1 MSLGYLTLALML
13 LLCLFGSYSI
23 WVYAITLK
31 VRLSLLAGPAP
42 PLHLADQVRDRI
54 KKQRRLAYKQNN
66 VGTTITTCCGL
77 FLLVW
82 YFFEVPQGYTN
93 TVSYLFW
100 WVAAMV
106 VTRILLGTYAAEA
119 GRLVRKSNQD
129 LHVLELAGN
138 LHAGD
143 NADEDDNPDASS
155 DTNLA
160 EARMLS
166 RRRVVKLKVNQETT
180 EPPTPAELSAL
191 LPSLARALT
200 QAPAKEGESV
210 LVLWKKQHGEVTAWP
225 AQVQAITDVGV
236 VPEESLR
243 AFTTMTS
250 GIQPPHRL
258 KVSDRQFL
266 GAAIALF
273 LEDPDGGAYLG
284 WIATTESA
292 HILLASIPWLSTL
305 EKELLYQLI
314 NPGKP
319 FPYKRQE

>member
-13 LLCLFGSYSI
+13 LLCLCGSYSI

-42 PLHLADQVRDRI
+42 PLHLADQVRDRV

-106 VTRILLGTYAAEA
+106 ITRILLGTYAAEA
-119 GRLVRKSNQD
+119 GRLVHKSNQD

-138 LHAGD
+138 LHAGE
-143 NADEDDNPDASS
+143 NADEDDNPEDSPDA
-155 DTNLA
+155 NLA

-225 AQVQAITDVGV
+225 APVQAVTDLGE

-243 AFTTMTS
+243 AFTTMTG

-284 WIATTESA
+284 WIATRESA
-292 HILLASIPWLSTL
+292 HILLASIPWLSPL